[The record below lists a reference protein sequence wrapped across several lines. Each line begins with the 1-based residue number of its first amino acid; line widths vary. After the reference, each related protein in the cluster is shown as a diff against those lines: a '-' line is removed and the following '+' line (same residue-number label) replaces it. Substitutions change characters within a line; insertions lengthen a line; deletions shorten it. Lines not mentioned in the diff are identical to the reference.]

1 MTTRRRDSA
10 HAASPLPL
18 AGGTPRYA
26 SVASA
31 LAEDIADGRLAVGG
45 RLPTEQELSAL
56 FGVSRATVREALRRL
71 RAAGL
76 VEAEQGVGTRV
87 IARHPRPTYEMAV
100 QSLAELMGYASPTEL
115 LIQQRTRLV
124 VDATLTELL
133 GDGFGVEVLC
143 LSGIR
148 RPLGGEGPILSCV
161 DMYIPAVFAAL
172 ADRPEL
178 GRVPVYRLVEQE
190 VGLKVVDMRQDI
202 AAIAL
207 APQDAERL
215 GVAAGSPGLRI
226 VRRFYGRRG
235 RLLEATVNIH
245 AAAPRF
251 SYRIRTT
258 SPDNAP

>member
-10 HAASPLPL
+10 RVPSLLPL
-18 AGGTPRYA
+18 VGGTPRYA

-31 LAEDIADGRLAVGG
+31 LAEDIAVGRLAVGG
-45 RLPTEQELSAL
+45 RLPTEQELSTL

-76 VEAEQGVGTRV
+76 VEAEQGIGTRI

-100 QSLAELMGYASPTEL
+100 QSLADLMGYASPTEL
-115 LIQQRTRLV
+115 LVEHRTRLV
-124 VDATLTELL
+124 VDAALTELL
-133 GDGFGVEVLC
+133 GDGFGVEMLR
-143 LSGIR
+143 LSGLR
-148 RPLGGEGPILSCV
+148 RPLGQSGPILSCV

-178 GRVPVYRLVEQE
+178 GRVPVYRLVERE
-190 VGLKVVDMRQDI
+190 LGFKVVDMRQDI

-207 APQDAERL
+207 TPEDAQRL
-215 GVAAGSPGLRI
+215 EVPPGSPGLRI

-251 SYRIRTT
+251 FYRIRTT
-258 SPDNAP
+258 APENLS

>member
-10 HAASPLPL
+10 RASGPLPL
-18 AGGTPRYA
+18 VGGTPRYA
-26 SVASA
+26 SIASS
-31 LAEDIADGRLAVGG
+31 LAEDIAEGRLAVGG
-45 RLPTEQELSAL
+45 RLPTEQELSAM

-76 VEAEQGVGTRV
+76 VEAEQGIGTRI

-100 QSLAELMGYASPTEL
+100 QSLADLMGYASPTEL
-115 LIQQRTRLV
+115 LVEHRTRLV
-124 VDATLTELL
+124 VDAALTELL
-133 GDGFGVEVLC
+133 GDGFGVEMLR
-143 LSGIR
+143 LSGLR
-148 RPLGGEGPILSCV
+148 RPLGHSGPILSCV

-178 GRVPVYRLVEQE
+178 GRVPVYRLVERE
-190 VGLKVVDMRQDI
+190 VGFKVVDMRQDI

-207 APQDAERL
+207 TPEDAKRL
-215 GVAAGSPGLRI
+215 DVPPGSPGLRI

-258 SPDNAP
+258 APENVS

>member
-10 HAASPLPL
+10 CAPGLLPL
-18 AGGTPRYA
+18 VGGTPRYA

-31 LAEDIADGRLAVGG
+31 LAEDIAAGRLAVGG
-45 RLPTEQELSAL
+45 RLPTEQELSTL

-76 VEAEQGVGTRV
+76 VEAEQGVGTRI

-100 QSLAELMGYASPTEL
+100 QSLADLMGYASPTEL
-115 LIQQRTRLV
+115 LVEHRTRLV
-124 VDATLTELL
+124 VDAALTELL
-133 GDGFGVEVLC
+133 GDGFGVEMLR
-143 LSGIR
+143 LSGLR
-148 RPLGGEGPILSCV
+148 RPLGQSGPILSCV

-172 ADRPEL
+172 AERSEL
-178 GRVPVYRLVEQE
+178 GRVPVYRLVERE
-190 VGLKVVDMRQDI
+190 VGVKVVDMRQDI

-207 APQDAERL
+207 TPEDAKRL
-215 GVAAGSPGLRI
+215 EVPPGSPGLRI

-258 SPDNAP
+258 APENVS

>member
-1 MTTRRRDSA
+1 MTTRRRSSSRA
-10 HAASPLPL
+10 HTALTL
-18 AGGTPRYA
+18 AGSAPRYA

-31 LAEDIADGRLAVGG
+31 LAEDIAEGRLAVGG
-45 RLPTEQELSAL
+45 RLPTEQALSAL

-100 QSLAELMGYASPTEL
+100 QSLADLMGYASPTEL
-115 LIQQRTRLV
+115 LIAERTRLV
-124 VDATLTELL
+124 VDAALAELL
-133 GDGFGVEVLC
+133 GDGFGGEVLR

-148 RPLGGEGPILSCV
+148 RPLGGGGPILSCV
-161 DMYIPAVFAAL
+161 DMYIPFVFAVL
-172 ADRPEL
+172 AERPEV
-178 GRVPVYRLVEQE
+178 GRVPVYRLIERE

-207 APQDAERL
+207 SHQHAASLEVP
-215 GVAAGSPGLRI
+215 AGSPGLQI
-226 VRRFYGRRG
+226 VRRFYGRGG

-258 SPDNAP
+258 SPDNTP